1 MLRELTLSNVLD
13 SKVNILEIREK
24 ENEVENPRQ

>member
-13 SKVNILEIREK
+13 SKVNILEIKEK